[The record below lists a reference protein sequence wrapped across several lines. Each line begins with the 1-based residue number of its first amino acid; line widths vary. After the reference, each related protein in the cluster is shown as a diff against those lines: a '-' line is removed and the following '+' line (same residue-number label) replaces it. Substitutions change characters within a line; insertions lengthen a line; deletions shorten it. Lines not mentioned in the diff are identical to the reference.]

1 MDEWLFRDELQVAAI
16 NVPRAALQMARAIA
30 YPNLNIAGYMMAL
43 HELSEAAADA
53 IDPGLPAPEQIARLS
68 NFLFEEEGFRGNAAE
83 YGDPRNSFLNE
94 VIDRRLGIPISLSVL
109 YIDIA
114 ERLGLSAYG
123 IGLPGHFIVGVVGQ
137 YPAGQETVHAH
148 SSDFW
153 IDPFHGG
160 RRLDL
165 SDCADLIRLATGYQ
179 GPLEASWFAPMSPR
193 NILARMLN
201 NLRSS
206 YVQLAQWASAERV
219 IQLLRQTQPDAPE
232 HLRDLGLVYY
242 HQRRLSQAAHYLN
255 AYLNQTPEAD
265 DAQVIRDGMKDLLD
279 SWVPLN

>member
-1 MDEWLFRDELQVAAI
+1 MKRMDEWLFRDELQLTAI
-16 NVPRAALQMARAIA
+16 NVPRAALQMARVIA
-30 YPNLNIAGYMMAL
+30 YPNLDLAGYMMAL
-43 HELSEAAADA
+43 HELFEMAADR
-53 IDPGLPAPEQIARLS
+53 IDPRLPMPEQVDRLS
-68 NFLFEEEGFRGNAAE
+68 GFLFGEEGFRGNATE
-83 YGDPRNSFLNE
+83 YSDPRNSFLNE
-94 VIDRRLGIPISLSVL
+94 VIDRRLGIPITLSVL

-114 ERLGLSAYG
+114 ERLGIPAYG
-123 IGLPGHFIVGVVGQ
+123 IGLPGHFIVGV
-137 YPAGQETVHAH
+137 AGQDASRAH
-148 SSDFW
+148 TSDIW
-153 IDPFHGG
+153 IDPYHSG

-165 SDCADLIRLATGYQ
+165 NDCADLIRLATGYQ

-206 YVQLAQWASAERV
+206 YVQSAQWASAERV

-255 AYLNQTPEAD
+255 AYLNQSPQAD

>member
-1 MDEWLFRDELQVAAI
+1 MKRMDEWLFRDELQLAAI
-16 NVPRAALQMARAIA
+16 NVPRAALQMARLIA
-30 YPNLNIAGYMMAL
+30 YPDLDLAGYMMAL
-43 HELSEAAADA
+43 HELSELGADA
-53 IDPGLPAPEQIARLS
+53 IDPRLPMPEQAERLS
-68 NFLFEEEGFRGNAAE
+68 SFLFEEKGFRGNTAE
-83 YGDPRNSFLNE
+83 YSDPRNSFLNE

-114 ERLGLSAYG
+114 ERLGIPAYG
-123 IGLPGHFIVGVVGQ
+123 IGLPGHFIVGV
-137 YPAGQETVHAH
+137 AGREAGHAG
-148 SSDFW
+148 SSDIW
-153 IDPFHGG
+153 LDPYHGG

-165 SDCADLIRLATGYQ
+165 NDCADLIRLATGYQ
-179 GPLEASWFAPMSPR
+179 GPLEASWFAPMSSR
-193 NILARMLN
+193 NTLARMLN

-206 YVQLAQWASAERV
+206 FVQSAQWARAERV

-242 HQRRLSQAAHYLN
+242 HQRRLSQAAHFLN
-255 AYLNQTPEAD
+255 AYLDQSPQAD